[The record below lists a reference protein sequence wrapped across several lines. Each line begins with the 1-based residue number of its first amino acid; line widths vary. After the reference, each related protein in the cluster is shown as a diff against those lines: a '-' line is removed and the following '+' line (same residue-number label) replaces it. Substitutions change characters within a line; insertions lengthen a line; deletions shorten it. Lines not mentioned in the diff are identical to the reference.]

1 MKNFKAIVLAAGM
14 GSRLMPL
21 TQDTPKCMVEVKGKP
36 ILERQLA
43 LFDQLGISKKIVVSG
58 YLNEKIKTDNC
69 IKIINDDFNTTN
81 MVYSLMLAKEYLN
94 GNIIISYGD
103 IVYKHEVLEALIN
116 DPCDIVIASDSK
128 WKRYWSERFD
138 NPLDD
143 AESFV
148 KGKAKSVKSLGQKET
163 NLNNIEGQFIG
174 LIKLSNKGCDD
185 IISTYNE
192 CYNLTSSSENA
203 WESNRSLKLA
213 YMTDLLNF
221 LAKQNKLSFN
231 EINRGWVE
239 IDDLKDLEIANKV
252 SWI

>member
-1 MKNFKAIVLAAGM
+1 MKDFKAIVLAAGM

-21 TQDTPKCMVEVKGKP
+21 TQNTPKCMVEVKGKP

-43 LFDQLGISKKIVVSG
+43 LFDQFGISEKIVVSG

-69 IKIINDDFNTTN
+69 IKIINEDFDTSN
-81 MVYSLMLAKEYLN
+81 MVYSLMLAKEFLK

-103 IVYKHEVLEALIN
+103 IVYKQEVLEALIN
-116 DPCDIVIASDSK
+116 DPRDIVIASDSQ
-128 WKRYWSERFD
+128 WKDYWSERFE

-148 KGKAKSVKSLGQKET
+148 KGEAKSVKSLGQKET

-174 LIKLSNKGCDD
+174 LIKLSDKGCND

-192 CYNLTSSSENA
+192 CNSITSSSVNA
-203 WESNRSLKLA
+203 WGSHRSLKLA

-221 LAKQNKLSFN
+221 LAKQNKLFFN
-231 EINRGWVE
+231 DIRRGWVE
-239 IDDLKDLEIANKV
+239 IDDLKDLKIANKV